1 MGLHFGGH
9 TTANLGHATT
19 NRGNRII
26 RAATRRR
33 YAASQLL
40 MLQNPHRYRQGDRR
54 GHGEP
59 GRSTHERR
67 QGAAI
72 ARQLARGLRQSK
84 TLFAQQQPHRTP
96 SVQNSPS
103 TSRTAPLP
111 VQNSPSTPEM
121 AQFGAFSACRES
133 FVPLSPP
140 RSRAGRILYRTRGRV
155 GASHDSTTCPT
166 SAEGTGET
174 EGRGRGA
181 SCGRLVGPARVRR
194 ATARQISHI
203 IHHGHFSRLPENVA
217 IPTIHIQCLNKL
229 VGNYVR
235 NYYGGGGAWPGFET
249 TLRAKLAA
257 RTTRGRAAA
266 HGRTKQPGPTAGPSG
281 ARNTRG
287 ASSSPAPSTHT
298 KTPTRNRVGVSEP
311 PVGIEPTTYSLR
323 VNRSAD

>member
-1 MGLHFGGH
+1 
-9 TTANLGHATT
+9 
-19 NRGNRII
+19 
-26 RAATRRR
+26 
-33 YAASQLL
+33 

-133 FVPLSPP
+133 FVPFSPP

-155 GASHDSTTCPT
+155 GASPTAQHAPCGRRQETTGP
-166 SAEGTGET
+166 
-174 EGRGRGA
+174 GRGA
-181 SCGRLVGPARVRR
+181 GFGRLVGPARVRR

-203 IHHGHFSRLPENVA
+203 ISHGHFSRPPENVA

-249 TLRAKLAA
+249 T
-257 RTTRGRAAA
+257 RGATHQR
-266 HGRTKQPGPTAGPSG
+266 PGPTGVEGAGGSGGPGCG
-281 ARNTRG
+281 ARGWRQGLAGLRDDAPSEARG
-287 ASSSPAPSTHT
+287 ADGSRALRRPRAHKAARPVTHT
-298 KTPTRNRVGVSEP
+298 KTPTRYRVGVSEP
-311 PVGIEPTTYSLR
+311 PVGIEPTTYS
-323 VNRSAD
+323 V

>member
-1 MGLHFGGH
+1 MGLHTGGH
-9 TTANLGHATT
+9 TSSNRGRAAA
-19 NRGNRII
+19 NRGNCII

-121 AQFGAFSACRES
+121 AQFGAYSACREN
-133 FVPLSPP
+133 FVPFSPP
-140 RSRAGRILYRTRGRV
+140 RSQAGRILYRTRGRV
-155 GASHDSTTCPT
+155 GASPT
-166 SAEGTGET
+166 AQH
-174 EGRGRGA
+174 A
-181 SCGRLVGPARVRR
+181 PCGRHRR
-194 ATARQISHI
+194 NHSTRPQHPRWSQHQGQ
-203 IHHGHFSRLPENVA
+203 HGF
-217 IPTIHIQCLNKL
+217 
-229 VGNYVR
+229 
-235 NYYGGGGAWPGFET
+235 
-249 TLRAKLAA
+249 
-257 RTTRGRAAA
+257 
-266 HGRTKQPGPTAGPSG
+266 AGP
-281 ARNTRG
+281 
-287 ASSSPAPSTHT
+287 
-298 KTPTRNRVGVSEP
+298 P
-311 PVGIEPTTYSLR
+311 PDKFRT
-323 VNRSAD
+323 

>member
-1 MGLHFGGH
+1 MR
-9 TTANLGHATT
+9 TTHNDSYRIRQNADPFSKNRPFSAIFDQWVCTFATT
-19 NRGNRII
+19 PPQTGTSPPPNGGNCII

-155 GASHDSTTCPT
+155 GASHDSTTCP
-166 SAEGTGET
+166 
-174 EGRGRGA
+174 
-181 SCGRLVGPARVRR
+181 VRK
-194 ATARQISHI
+194 A
-203 IHHGHFSRLPENVA
+203 PEKPKGKAVV
-217 IPTIHIQCLNKL
+217 Q
-229 VGNYVR
+229 
-235 NYYGGGGAWPGFET
+235 
-249 TLRAKLAA
+249 
-257 RTTRGRAAA
+257 AAA
-266 HGRTKQPGPTAGPSG
+266 GW
-281 ARNTRG
+281 
-287 ASSSPAPSTHT
+287 
-298 KTPTRNRVGVSEP
+298 
-311 PVGIEPTTYSLR
+311 
-323 VNRSAD
+323 

>member
-1 MGLHFGGH
+1 
-9 TTANLGHATT
+9 
-19 NRGNRII
+19 
-26 RAATRRR
+26 
-33 YAASQLL
+33 

-155 GASHDSTTCPT
+155 GASHDSTTCPVRKAPRNHRTRPRRGLRPVGRASTGSQGHRQTNFAHNFPRSLFETTRKRCNPNDTHSMFEQAGGELRAKLLWWRRGLAGLRDDTWSHT
-166 SAEGTGET
+166 SATRPHWCG
-174 EGRGRGA
+174 GRR
-181 SCGRLVGPARVRR
+181 RVRR
-194 ATARQISHI
+194 ARLRRTWAAAGPGRA
-203 IHHGHFSRLPENVA
+203 SR
-217 IPTIHIQCLNKL
+217 
-229 VGNYVR
+229 R
-235 NYYGGGGAWPGFET
+235 
-249 TLRAKLAA
+249 RAE
-257 RTTRGRAAA
+257 RSSRRGRLA
-266 HGRTKQPGPTAGPSG
+266 GTPPPT
-281 ARNTRG
+281 G

>member
-1 MGLHFGGH
+1 M
-9 TTANLGHATT
+9 AATPPQT
-19 NRGNRII
+19 SATPPPIGGNRII

-84 TLFAQQQPHRTP
+84 TLFAQQQPHRIP

-133 FVPLSPP
+133 FVPFSPP
-140 RSRAGRILYRTRGRV
+140 RSRAGRVLYRTQGRV
-155 GASHDSTTCPT
+155 GASHDTTTGTT
-166 SAEGTGET
+166 SAEGTGGT
-174 EGRGRGA
+174 TGT
-181 SCGRLVGPARVRR
+181 RR
-194 ATARQISHI
+194 MTGGLRQDHRQTNFACNSPTARSNT
-203 IHHGHFSRLPENVA
+203 SS
-217 IPTIHIQCLNKL
+217 K
-229 VGNYVR
+229 
-235 NYYGGGGAWPGFET
+235 
-249 TLRAKLAA
+249 
-257 RTTRGRAAA
+257 
-266 HGRTKQPGPTAGPSG
+266 TAEYQRSDF
-281 ARNTRG
+281 
-287 ASSSPAPSTHT
+287 
-298 KTPTRNRVGVSEP
+298 KT
-311 PVGIEPTTYSLR
+311 
-323 VNRSAD
+323 

>member
-1 MGLHFGGH
+1 
-9 TTANLGHATT
+9 
-19 NRGNRII
+19 
-26 RAATRRR
+26 
-33 YAASQLL
+33 

-133 FVPLSPP
+133 FVPFSPP

-155 GASHDSTTCPT
+155 GASPTAQHAPCGRRQETTGP
-166 SAEGTGET
+166 
-174 EGRGRGA
+174 GRGA
-181 SCGRLVGPARVRR
+181 GFGRLVGPARVGG
-194 ATARQISHI
+194 ATAQTSFAHNFPRS
-203 IHHGHFSRLPENVA
+203 L
-217 IPTIHIQCLNKL
+217 
-229 VGNYVR
+229 
-235 NYYGGGGAWPGFET
+235 FET
-249 TLRAKLAA
+249 TRKRCNPNDTHSMFEQAGGELRAKLLWWRRGLAGLRDDAPSEARGADGSRALRRPRAHKAA
-257 RTTRGRAAA
+257 RPRQRIQK
-266 HGRTKQPGPTAGPSG
+266 RPPGTGWAYLSRLWESNPRPI
-281 ARNTRG
+281 
-287 ASSSPAPSTHT
+287 HY
-298 KTPTRNRVGVSEP
+298 E
-311 PVGIEPTTYSLR
+311 
-323 VNRSAD
+323 

>member
-155 GASHDSTTCPT
+155 GASHDSTTRPVRK
-166 SAEGTGET
+166 APEEPQHPAAAPAL
-174 EGRGRGA
+174 EPA
-181 SCGRLVGPARVRR
+181 PGPAWVRR

-203 IHHGHFSRLPENVA
+203 IHHGHFSRPPENVA

-235 NYYGGGGAWPGFET
+235 NYYGGGRAWPGFET
-249 TLRAKLAA
+249 TRRAKLAA
-257 RTTRGRAAA
+257 RTAHGHSAA
-266 HGRTKQPGPTAGPSG
+266 HGRTKQPGPVNAYKNAHP
-281 ARNTRG
+281 
-287 ASSSPAPSTHT
+287 
-298 KTPTRNRVGVSEP
+298 EP
-311 PVGIEPTTYSLR
+311 GGRI
-323 VNRSAD
+323 